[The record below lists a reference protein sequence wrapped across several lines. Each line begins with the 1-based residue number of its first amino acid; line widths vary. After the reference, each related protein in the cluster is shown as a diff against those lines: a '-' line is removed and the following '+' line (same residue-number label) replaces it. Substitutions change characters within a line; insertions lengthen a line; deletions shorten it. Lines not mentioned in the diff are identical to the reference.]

1 MVALDHFAW
10 LVAVCKGHKRE
21 VKHVWTELIKGE
33 DPISVEAK
41 ATFMVVTKAL
51 EVGVTIVMLD
61 GDVLNVIHQKL
72 HSPFS
77 LLECISST

>member
-1 MVALDHFAW
+1 
-10 LVAVCKGHKRE
+10 
-21 VKHVWTELIKGE
+21 
-33 DPISVEAK
+33 
-41 ATFMVVTKAL
+41 MVVTKAL

-61 GDVLNVIHQKL
+61 GDVLNVINQKL